1 MNASAIPVLFLV
13 PSLRRAG
20 AETQVVELVN
30 RLSPQRLQ
38 KHLVSVQPELDLL
51 DEVDAGQV
59 TFHHLQRRGK
69 FDLQLVRKLARLID
83 EHEIQL
89 VHCTLQF
96 SMLLA
101 RMAIKLAKRTPKVV
115 VAIHTT
121 LNRSSKEELFDK
133 YLYANMALR
142 CEQILFV
149 CEAQSRYWFQR
160 FPPMRERSQ
169 VIYNGIDTE
178 RFSPQALAA
187 GSDGLRAQLGIDSAS
202 VVLACIAG
210 FRPEKGHRYLLE
222 ALARLPE
229 THLVLAG
236 DGPMR
241 ADIEAQIAASGL
253 QQRVHL
259 LGQINDVRPV
269 LHAADAT
276 VLASTAVETFSMAM
290 LESMASATPVIA
302 TDIGGLG
309 EAIEPGDNGALVA
322 PGDVDALVIGLQAV
336 AGSRAQAAEMGARAR
351 ECVLE
356 KFSVQQMVAQTE
368 HMLSLQLGGNTD
380 AARSQVA

>member
-1 MNASAIPVLFLV
+1 MSRHVAPVLFVV

-20 AETQVVELVN
+20 AETQVVELIN
-30 RLSPQRLQ
+30 RLNPERMQ
-38 KHLVSVQPELDLL
+38 KHLVSFQPELDLL
-51 DEVDAGQV
+51 DEVDAQQV

-69 FDLQLVRKLARLID
+69 FDLTLVRRLARLID
-83 EHEIQL
+83 EYQIEL

-101 RMAIKLAKRTPKVV
+101 RMAIRLARRTPRVV

-133 YLYANMALR
+133 YLYASMALR
-142 CEQILFV
+142 CDQIVFV
-149 CEAQSRYWFQR
+149 CEAQSRYWCQR
-160 FPPMRERSQ
+160 FPAMAERSQ
-169 VIYNGIDTE
+169 VIYNGIDTD
-178 RFSPQALAA
+178 RFAPKALAA
-187 GSDGLRAQLGIDSAS
+187 NSDGLRQQLGIDDAK

-222 ALARLPE
+222 ALARLAD

-236 DGPMR
+236 DGLMR
-241 ADIEAQIAASGL
+241 AEIEAQIALNQLGE
-253 QQRVHL
+253 RVHL

-269 LHAADAT
+269 LHAADTT

-290 LESMASATPVIA
+290 LESMASATPVVA

-309 EAIEPGDNGALVA
+309 EAIEPERNGALVV
-322 PGDVDALVIGLQAV
+322 PGDVEALARGLNAV
-336 AGSRAQAAEMGARAR
+336 AASRAQAARLGACAR

-356 KFSVQQMVAQTE
+356 RFSVKQMVDETE
-368 HMLSLQLGGNTD
+368 RMLSTILASGANATPS
-380 AARSQVA
+380 RVA